1 MLVDVIMARQ
11 NREEKGGSQE
21 SFYVGIHEPTDL
33 RREILESSKM
43 MIHTL
48 QSQKKVGSIREEKEK
63 VINDFKRVVREINL
77 IISKVKKRLPRTK
90 LRALSKEEQLQVY
103 RKANPEVT
111 KGKKEKSKGK
121 ETAKEV
127 PKAKEEPVLKKKEND
142 FDKLQNQLDE
152 IESKLKSI

>member
-1 MLVDVIMARQ
+1 MARQ

-33 RREILESSKM
+33 RREILESSKL

-48 QSQKKVGSIREEKEK
+48 QSQKKVESIREEKEK
-63 VINDFKRVVREINL
+63 TVNEFKRVIREINL
-77 IISKVKKRLPRTK
+77 IVSKVKKRLPRTK

-103 RKANPEVT
+103 KKASPVT
-111 KGKKEKSKGK
+111 QPKKEKPK
-121 ETAKEV
+121 EKEAKDA
-127 PKAKEEPVLKKKEND
+127 PKAKEEVVSKKKEND
-142 FDKLQNQLDE
+142 FDRLQNQLDE